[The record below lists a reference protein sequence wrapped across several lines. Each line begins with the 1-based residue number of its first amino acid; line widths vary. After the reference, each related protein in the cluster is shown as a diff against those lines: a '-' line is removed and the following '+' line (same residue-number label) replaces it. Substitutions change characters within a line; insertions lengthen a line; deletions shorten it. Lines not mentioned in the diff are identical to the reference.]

1 MAAPLLAM
9 GLVPFVSKIML
20 QRTEEECSEP
30 PAPGI
35 RVADVVLLD
44 NPFEETLR
52 QVLRRM
58 GIVTA
63 PPDIGIERIPI
74 SAAKL
79 FQGLRTP
86 W

>member
-1 MAAPLLAM
+1 MPATLLAM
-9 GLVPFVSKIML
+9 DLVPLVSKIML
-20 QRTEEECSEP
+20 QRTQEECSEP
-30 PAPGI
+30 PTAGI
-35 RVADVVLLD
+35 RVADVVLFN

-58 GIVTA
+58 GIVT
-63 PPDIGIERIPI
+63 PPADISIERIPI

-79 FQGLRTP
+79 FQCLRAP